1 MNQRFSQYGK
11 IVFFVL
17 LMGVI
22 TATLLTVTDLLT
34 TGLIEQNNLTL
45 RQSTVLR
52 SQGVTDFTNDNLAE
66 VFEAEIETIQGT
78 VVYKKYTEE
87 NPLELVKYRNKTTS
101 SVTIEFN
108 KNFGAG
114 VWGPIVG
121 FLTLEDDLET
131 IESVAIISQK
141 ETPGLGAKVKE
152 AKFLDELKGKVMVPE
167 LRIDKTQDSAALENY
182 VTSIVGATRTS
193 KQFELLL
200 NETYRVQINPSGN
213 ADWENSL
220 GVI

>member
-1 MNQRFSQYGK
+1 
-11 IVFFVL
+11 
-17 LMGVI
+17 
-22 TATLLTVTDLLT
+22 
-34 TGLIEQNNLTL
+34 
-45 RQSTVLR
+45 
-52 SQGVTDFTNDNLAE
+52 
-66 VFEAEIETIQGT
+66 
-78 VVYKKYTEE
+78 VYKKYTEE
-87 NPLELVKYRNKTTS
+87 NPLELVAYRNKTTL

-152 AKFLDELKGKVMVPE
+152 AKFLDELKDKMMVPE